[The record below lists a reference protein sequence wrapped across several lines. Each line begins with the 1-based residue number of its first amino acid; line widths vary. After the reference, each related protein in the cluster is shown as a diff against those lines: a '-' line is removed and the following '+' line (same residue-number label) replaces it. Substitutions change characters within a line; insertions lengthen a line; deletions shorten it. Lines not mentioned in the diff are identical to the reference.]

1 LDWASDLANNTVI
14 RAVAVAFLAAAFAL
28 WAIYQS
34 WVRRPDTLS
43 LINAIA
49 KQNLSLHA
57 TIRKIADQT
66 AAIEVTMQAWTRLQA
81 PVRWIDAA
89 AADLAQRAVET
100 SNAYLM
106 TGDTDAAKGLFRDL
120 WEVRRETAVLLAQ
133 SQSLATLLER
143 RLDYLHRSD
152 AEMGNL
158 VRELM
163 QTRSYRRFLLPPP
176 KL

>member
-1 LDWASDLANNTVI
+1 MEYLKSLLDWASDLANNTVI
-14 RAVAVAFLAAAFAL
+14 RALAVAILAAAVAL

-49 KQNLSLHA
+49 KQNQSLHA

-66 AAIEVTMQAWTRLQA
+66 AAIEVTMQAWTRLHG

-100 SNAYLM
+100 SN
-106 TGDTDAAKGLFRDL
+106 
-120 WEVRRETAVLLAQ
+120 
-133 SQSLATLLER
+133 S
-143 RLDYLHRSD
+143 HI
-152 AEMGNL
+152 
-158 VRELM
+158 
-163 QTRSYRRFLLPPP
+163 
-176 KL
+176 